1 MPFINEENIGK
12 ISFISSIVIIVLL
25 TTTMGVVF
33 VRDTYSKFHDDFQRV
48 KTNYT
53 ATHED
58 RLRSAVNMQ
67 IRRIDARSTKSEID
81 LKSDAKQ
88 RVYEAH
94 AVVWNLYQKNKGK
107 EKNTAEIQSIISE
120 ALRPVRFNNGNGYFF
135 IRSVQ
140 GVSALY
146 PPDPERE
153 GLNIKLR
160 PHQYEIDLFGQMV
173 KIVQDKGEGFIKYQW
188 PKPDSDET
196 KRFEKI
202 TFVKYFEPYDWVIGS
217 GDYIDHM
224 KDRIQQS
231 IIDQLNR
238 IIPDRDFPEYIF
250 IYELHNMNGGDEF
263 ATMLVNPNR
272 PDLIGKKISDSY
284 KDAKGNQFRKEML
297 QGIRDKGEAFVTYF
311 YKKPGTDEMIEKL
324 SYFKYYPEWDWIVAK
339 GTYLDSLD
347 KRIVQLQDKLKHEI
361 KNTIQYFVYFLIIL
375 GMFFLCMGY
384 FFSKGIHSIF
394 KGYKKTQKDQQD
406 ELERVNAALKIKATT
421 DPLTTLYNRGYF
433 NHCLKNEME
442 RSKRY
447 GSALSIIIFDID
459 RFKQVN
465 DTFGHLSGDI
475 VLKELSFL
483 CLAII
488 RDSDVLAR
496 WGGEEFIILVPE
508 NDKAAIVPF
517 AEKLRSLIEKHPFSI
532 KTQVTCSFGVAQYM
546 EEESKDDFIKRADQ
560 AMYKAK
566 EEGRNKVVFFG

>member
-33 VRDTYSKFHDDFQRV
+33 VRDTYSHFREDFQLV
-48 KTNYT
+48 KTNYIET
-53 ATHED
+53 QKE
-58 RLRSAVNMQ
+58 RLRSSINMQ
-67 IRRIDARSTKSEID
+67 IRHIDTRSTRSETD
-81 LKSDAKQ
+81 LKNDVKQ

-94 AVVWNLYQKNKGK
+94 AVAWNLYQKNKGE
-107 EKNTAEIQSIISE
+107 EKNTAEIQSIIRE

-160 PHQYEIDLFGQMV
+160 PHQYEIDLFGQMI

-188 PKPDSDET
+188 PKPDVDKT

-202 TFVKYFEPYDWVIGS
+202 TFIKYFEPYDWVIGS

-231 IIDQLNR
+231 IIYQLNR

-375 GMFFLCMGY
+375 GMFFLFMGY

-447 GSALSIIIFDID
+447 GSALSLIIFDID

-488 RDSDVLAR
+488 RDSDILAR

-508 NDKAAIVPF
+508 NDKAAIMPF
-517 AEKLRSLIEKHPFSI
+517 AEKLRTLIEKHPFSI
-532 KTQVTCSFGVAQYM
+532 KTQVTCSFGVVQYI

-566 EEGRNKVVFFG
+566 EEGRNKVVFLG

>member
-1 MPFINEENIGK
+1 MQFINEENIGK

-25 TTTMGVVF
+25 TAILGFVF
-33 VRDTYSKFHDDFQRV
+33 VQNTYSHFREDFQRI

-67 IRRIDARSTKSEID
+67 IRRIDARRSRFEIE
-81 LKSDAKQ
+81 LKDASKK

-94 AVVWNLYQKNKGK
+94 AVAWNLYQKNKGK
-107 EKNTAEIQSIISE
+107 DKNPAEIQSIIRE

-135 IRSVQ
+135 ISSAQ
-140 GVSALY
+140 GVAILS

-153 GLNIKLR
+153 GSNINLS
-160 PHQYEIDLFGQMV
+160 PHQYEIDFSRKMTQ
-173 KIVQDKGEGFIKYQW
+173 IVQGKGEGFIKYQW
-188 PKPDSDET
+188 PRPDVDKT

-202 TFVKYFEPYDWVIGS
+202 TFVKYFKPFDWVIGS
-217 GDYIDHM
+217 GEYLDHM
-224 KDRIQQS
+224 KERIQHS
-231 IIDQLNR
+231 IIDHLNL
-238 IIPDRDFPEYIF
+238 ITPDRDFPEYIF
-250 IYELHNMNGGDEF
+250 IYKLHDMNGGDEF

-272 PDLIGKKISDSY
+272 LDLIGRKISDSY

-311 YKKPGTDEMIEKL
+311 YKRPGTNEMVEKL

-375 GMFFLCMGY
+375 GILFLCMGY

-394 KGYKKTQKDQQD
+394 QGYKKAQKDQQD

-442 RSKRY
+442 RSRRY
-447 GSALSIIIFDID
+447 GSALSLIIFDID

-483 CLAII
+483 CLATI
-488 RDSDVLAR
+488 RDSDILAR

-508 NDKAAIVPF
+508 NDEAAIVPF
-517 AEKLRSLIEKHPFSI
+517 AEKLRSLIEKHSFPI
-532 KTQVTCSFGVAQYM
+532 KTQVTCSFGVAQYI
-546 EEESKDDFIKRADQ
+546 EEESKDDFINRADQ

-566 EEGRNKVVFFG
+566 EEGRNKVVFL

>member
-25 TTTMGVVF
+25 TATLGFVF
-33 VRDTYSKFHDDFQRV
+33 VQDIYSNFREDFKRV
-48 KTNYT
+48 EVNYT
-53 ATHED
+53 APQKN
-58 RLRSAVNMQ
+58 RLMSDVNIQARLIDGRRRRSE
-67 IRRIDARSTKSEID
+67 TE
-81 LKSDAKQ
+81 LKNDAKN

-94 AVVWNLYQKNKGK
+94 AVALNLYQKNRGNNNP
-107 EKNTAEIQSIISE
+107 EEIQSVIKE
-120 ALRPVRFNNGNGYFF
+120 ALRPVRFHDGNGYFF
-135 IRSVQ
+135 IRSVK
-140 GVSALY
+140 GVAILY

-160 PHQYEIDLFGQMV
+160 PDKYEIDLFGEMV
-173 KIVQDKGEGFIKYQW
+173 QIVQDKGEGFIKYQW
-188 PKPDSDET
+188 PKPDIDEA

-202 TFVKYFEPYDWVIGS
+202 AFVKYFEPYDWAIGS
-217 GDYIDHM
+217 GNYIDKM
-224 KDRIQQS
+224 QDRIQQS
-231 IIDQLNR
+231 IIDHLNS
-238 IIPDRDFPEYIF
+238 ITPDLNYPDYIF
-250 IYELHNMNGGDEF
+250 IYKLHNMNGGDEF

-272 PDLIGKKISDSY
+272 PDLIGKKIADSY
-284 KDAKGNQFRKEML
+284 KDAKGKLFRKEML
-297 QGIRDKGEAFVTYF
+297 QGIRDKGEAFVTYW
-311 YKKPGTDEMIEKL
+311 YKKPGTDEMIAKL
-324 SYFKYYPEWDWIVAK
+324 SYFKYYPEWEWIVAK
-339 GTYLDSLD
+339 GTYLDSLE
-347 KRIVQLQDKLKHEI
+347 KNIAHLQDNLRHEI
-361 KNTIQYFVYFLIIL
+361 KKTIQYFVYFIIII
-375 GMFFLCMGY
+375 GIIFLCMGY
-384 FFSKGIHSIF
+384 FFSKGINSIF
-394 KGYKKTQKDQQD
+394 QGYKRTQKEQKD
-406 ELERVNAALKIKATT
+406 ELEKVNAALQIKATT

-447 GSALSIIIFDID
+447 GSALSLIIFDID

-488 RDSDVLAR
+488 RDSDILAR

-508 NDKAAIVPF
+508 NDKAAIMPF
-517 AEKLRSLIEKHPFSI
+517 AEKLRTLIEKHPFSI
-532 KTQVTCSFGVAQYM
+532 KTQVTCSFGVVQYI

-566 EEGRNKVVFFG
+566 EEGRNKVVFL